1 MRSDNNTQHNVDVI
15 CSRCRKVVQGVRD
28 TSFTGGF
35 YDVGRGGTWRAFA
48 RPGEKRL
55 CDSCMHGSPEY
66 QIVYGVLEGF
76 TDVRDT
82 PRGRLIQAKL
92 KAMAAAQDGPVPNT
106 DKPYVVGSR
115 EQSCSIFGP
124 TDKTVVRI
132 EDIRK

>member
-1 MRSDNNTQHNVDVI
+1 MSNEKQYTVDVI
-15 CSRCRKVVQGVRD
+15 CSRCRKVVHGVR
-28 TSFTGGF
+28 SEGFTGGF

-55 CDSCMHGSPEY
+55 CDSCMHGSAEY
-66 QIVYGVLEGF
+66 QIVYGVPDGF

-82 PRGRLIQAKL
+82 PRGRLIAAKL
-92 KAMAAAQDGPVPNT
+92 KAMALAQGGPVPNM

-115 EQSCSIFGP
+115 TESCNIFGP
-124 TDKTVVRI
+124 KDKTVVRI